1 MDLGLIGGSGL
12 DRWGG
17 LEHELS
23 GETPFGST
31 SSPIAVYEV
40 GDTRLLFIPRHG
52 QAHTIPPHR
61 VNYRANLWALRQEG
75 AQRVLAVN
83 SVGGIGAR
91 YTPGSLVVPD
101 QLVDYTWGR
110 AQSYSDNEQV
120 RLQHVEFAEPF
131 AGPLRQELLATGERL
146 GLALIDGA
154 CIGVMNGPR
163 LETAAEIHRM
173 DDDGCDL
180 VGMTSMPET
189 SLARELGL
197 DYASICVVANWAAG
211 VGGEPITMEAIEAT
225 QAEGMVKIRAL
236 IEALCGQPPPA

>member
-1 MDLGLIGGSGL
+1 M
-12 DRWGG
+12 
-17 LEHELS
+17 
-23 GETPFGST
+23 
-31 SSPIAVYEV
+31 
-40 GDTRLLFIPRHG
+40 
-52 QAHTIPPHR
+52 
-61 VNYRANLWALRQEG
+61 
-75 AQRVLAVN
+75 
-83 SVGGIGAR
+83 
-91 YTPGSLVVPD
+91 VPD

-146 GLALIDGA
+146 GVALIDGA

-211 VGGEPITMEAIEAT
+211 VGSEPITMEAIEAT

-236 IEALCGQPPPA
+236 IEALCGQPPPV